1 MAASQLRS
9 KLFQKSCA
17 VAEATSKQSATVR
30 KGLDINMP
38 FIRIYMYLLIDV
50 VLFLTRWVILFGCLV
65 CALSIITT
73 NTITFLNE
81 ASFIFCFTDI
91 ILTWAR

>member
-38 FIRIYMYLLIDV
+38 FICIYLLIDI

-65 CALSIITT
+65 LALSIITT

>member
-30 KGLDINMP
+30 KDLDINIP
-38 FIRIYMYLLIDV
+38 FICIYLLIDIF
-50 VLFLTRWVILFGCLV
+50 LLLTRWVILFGCLV
-65 CALSIITT
+65 RASSIITT

>member
-38 FIRIYMYLLIDV
+38 FICIYMYLLID
-50 VLFLTRWVILFGCLV
+50 
-65 CALSIITT
+65 
-73 NTITFLNE
+73 
-81 ASFIFCFTDI
+81 IFYY
-91 ILTWAR
+91 